1 LADLGK
7 QSKYRADKG
16 MPRILIIDDD
26 ERMRRLLRAR
36 LEDSY
41 HIIDTGDP
49 EQAIALT
56 LQYKPDAILLDLM
69 MPNFPGFEVCQNL
82 FALTFTQQIP
92 VFIISGET
100 AKTCK
105 DFCLNLGSARYFEK
119 PVDFD
124 RLKAGLAAVLRD
136 NQPERRTEA
145 RIRLNVILKLRGK
158 DKYGAPFELFTTAE
172 NVSANG
178 FWCSCTAALERGARV
193 DVFLCREGE
202 PYVGTACAVRAEWR
216 DAPNPL
222 YGFRFVGKPVEWV
235 LE

>member
-1 LADLGK
+1 
-7 QSKYRADKG
+7 

-26 ERMRRLLRAR
+26 EGMRRLLRAR
-36 LEDSY
+36 LEDVY

-56 LQYKPDAILLDLM
+56 LQYKPDAILLDLT
-69 MPNFPGFEVCQNL
+69 MPSFSGFEVCQTL
-82 FALTFTQQIP
+82 SALSFTQHIP
-92 VFIISGET
+92 IFIISGET

-105 DFCLNLGSARYFEK
+105 DFCLNLGSAGYFEK

-124 RLKAGLAAVLRD
+124 RLRAGLAAVLRD
-136 NQPERRTEA
+136 KRPERRTEI

-158 DKYGAPFELFTTAE
+158 DKYGAPFELFTTTQ
-172 NVSANG
+172 NVSVNG
-178 FWCSCTAALERGARV
+178 FLCGCAVALEKDAAV

-202 PYVGTACAVRAEWR
+202 HYAGTARAVRAEWR

-222 YGFRFVGKPVEWV
+222 YGFRFVSKPAEWV
-235 LE
+235 LQ